1 MATVGAPRGQVMTPR
16 HGKRDKGV
24 RHGGYIVWEVVLA
37 ILIVAL
43 AVAVKDHPAPLPG
56 DAGVS
61 VAWQHLLLPHHALA
75 SAVEDVSTVA
85 WPVPQ
90 AVVLAAVTLVLL
102 ALRRWLAALLALVT
116 AGIADGSNY
125 LIAEVIRRPRPNGY
139 GVRVL
144 NHIAHYYSFPSGH
157 VVHAFAYFGFLLFLT
172 LIIPRAFRRA
182 PWLWPVSLVLMAL
195 IVLMGPSRLLE
206 GEHWPSDVLGGALY
220 GLFWL
225 VIAIHVY
232 RWAATRW
239 PPLAE
244 HAAPGS

>member
-1 MATVGAPRGQVMTPR
+1 MVTVGAPRGQVMTPR

-24 RHGGYIVWEVVLA
+24 RHGGYIIWEVVLA

-61 VAWQHLLLPHHALA
+61 VAWQHLLLPHRALA

-90 AVVLAAVTLVLL
+90 AVVLAGVTLVLL

-116 AGIADGSNY
+116 AGVADGSNY
-125 LIAEVIRRPRPNGY
+125 LLAEVIRRPRPSGD

-144 NHIAHYYSFPSGH
+144 NHIANYYSFPSGH

-172 LIIPRAFRRA
+172 LIIPRAFRAA
-182 PWLWPVSLVLMAL
+182 PWLWPVSIVLAAL

-206 GEHWPSDVLGGALY
+206 GEHWPSDVLGGMLY

-239 PPLAE
+239 PRLAG
-244 HAAPGS
+244 HVA